1 VKLTDEEILCAMTTP
16 IKTGK
21 NASRFNLTP
30 ARIEIIRRASRAG
43 CTLHQIA
50 MLLGV
55 SKTTINSW
63 VKRDDVHA
71 IYELS
76 KLNAV
81 IEISEML
88 YNLAQAGDLGAII
101 FYLKTRG
108 GWSTEK
114 AVELAQEDSVM
125 IYLPDNGRDSATAQI
140 IDI

>member
-1 VKLTDEEILCAMTTP
+1 MTTP

-30 ARIEIIRRASRAG
+30 ARIEIICRASRAG
-43 CTLHQIA
+43 CSLHQIA

-55 SKTTINSW
+55 SDTTISSW
-63 VKRDDVHA
+63 IKRDDVCK
-71 IYELS
+71 IYQLA

-88 YNLAQAGDLGAII
+88 YTLAQAGDLGAII

-108 GWSTEK
+108 GWSAEK
-114 AVELAQEDSVM
+114 TVELAQEDSVV
-125 IYLPDNGRDSATAQI
+125 IYLPDNGRDSAPVQI